1 MENNIMSNLV
11 LQELFFDK
19 ILFERIEW
27 NRNDNDISFTLSLDI
42 ANKIGEETYKIELS
56 LKGKKDEEFII
67 ELVLVGIFS
76 LENSEDLNPEFK
88 ETIIR
93 ENTVAI
99 MLPYMRSQVAIL
111 TVQPGL
117 DSVTLPIF
125 NVSSM
130 FRTEQFKYLIFQFF
144 TEIA

>member
-1 MENNIMSNLV
+1 MENNITSNLI
-11 LQELFFDK
+11 LQDLFFDK

-27 NRNDNDISFTLSLDI
+27 NRNDNDISFALSLDI
-42 ANKIGEETYKIELS
+42 ANKVGEETYKIELS

-111 TVQPGL
+111 TTQPGL

-130 FRTEQFKYLIFQFF
+130 FRTE
-144 TEIA
+144 

>member
-1 MENNIMSNLV
+1 MENNITSNLI
-11 LQELFFDK
+11 LQDLFFDK

-27 NRNDNDISFTLSLDI
+27 NRNDNDISFALSLDI
-42 ANKIGEETYKIELS
+42 ANKVGEETYKIELS

-76 LENSEDLNPEFK
+76 LENSEDLDPEFK

-111 TVQPGL
+111 TAQPGL

-130 FRTEQFKYLIFQFF
+130 FRTE
-144 TEIA
+144 

>member
-1 MENNIMSNLV
+1 MENNITSNLI
-11 LQELFFDK
+11 LQDLFFDK

-27 NRNDNDISFTLSLDI
+27 NRNDNDISFALSLDI
-42 ANKIGEETYKIELS
+42 ANKVGEETYKIELS

-111 TVQPGL
+111 TAQPGL

-130 FRTEQFKYLIFQFF
+130 FRTE
-144 TEIA
+144 